1 MNRDAAREEIKRSW
15 KRLFPADRKHKG
27 IICPLCGNG
36 EGSSGDGIT
45 ENPRKPGQL
54 KCWKCGF
61 QGDVIDLIRER
72 DGSDYNTALQTA
84 AADLGLIID
93 QYIHP
98 TASAAEDFADLDE
111 QAPQTTLKAPQSA
124 ANAAGSKTPAPQQ
137 QTAAGGAQDATAEP
151 VADYTEYYARCLAN
165 IEDPAAVS
173 YLRARGISA
182 KTAHDYFLGYD
193 PAWISPAAIK
203 KLQAEGNSWR
213 PAPTARIIL
222 PVTKNHY
229 VARAIDPRIT
239 EYTKPNETGGGH
251 IGFFNIAALQEHET
265 VFIVEGAFD
274 ALSIIEAGA
283 AAVALNSTANAR
295 KFVEQLEKE
304 PVRAALILCLDNDG
318 SGQKAM
324 QTIKEGLDRLYIGY
338 ITANI
343 SGEYKDPNEALTGNR
358 TAFVDAIRA
367 AQQEAEAVR
376 LPGLISYDEAVN
388 IFETADDRHL
398 ELKSFPAFSKA
409 AKIEL
414 HDLCVLA
421 ADTGAGK
428 SSLALN
434 FLNDLNDEYPII
446 YFNLEMGA
454 IEVLRRLVAIHS
466 GMEIDRIEGYKKDEN
481 TAAAVNI
488 TLKALTKRKPLQVV
502 QGQYLLQNIQAII
515 ERSIAGREEP
525 TIVIIDHSLLMDI
538 KGGSG
543 GSGSRYERFTQISE
557 GLRKMA
563 LKNNII
569 MFVLLQQNRE
579 GKKSEDER
587 PKNSSLKESGSW
599 ENDSTQIVFLWY
611 DPNAGKKKLLITKN
625 RHGEG
630 GEFALNY
637 YAKTQTYRESGD
649 NQQQGGGDAGP
660 RKMTRREKQRQKL
673 LAAFEKAYTN
683 SLGEPTL
690 RDLAEA
696 ADVTTSTIK
705 TWIKEYGGCTINGV
719 QISPAGL
726 DTQVDYNGFIML
738 TPADDC
744 PFEGGTE
751 NTGISG
757 RPVTATF

>member
-1 MNRDAAREEIKRSW
+1 MCAYK
-15 KRLFPADRKHKG
+15 
-27 IICPLCGNG
+27 
-36 EGSSGDGIT
+36 
-45 ENPRKPGQL
+45 KP
-54 KCWKCGF
+54 CM
-61 QGDVIDLIRER
+61 
-72 DGSDYNTALQTA
+72 
-84 AADLGLIID
+84 
-93 QYIHP
+93 
-98 TASAAEDFADLDE
+98 DF
-111 QAPQTTLKAPQSA
+111 
-124 ANAAGSKTPAPQQ
+124 
-137 QTAAGGAQDATAEP
+137 
-151 VADYTEYYARCLAN
+151 
-165 IEDPAAVS
+165 
-173 YLRARGISA
+173 
-182 KTAHDYFLGYD
+182 
-193 PAWISPAAIK
+193 
-203 KLQAEGNSWR
+203 
-213 PAPTARIIL
+213 
-222 PVTKNHY
+222 
-229 VARAIDPRIT
+229 
-239 EYTKPNETGGGH
+239 
-251 IGFFNIAALQEHET
+251 FFHA
-265 VFIVEGAFD
+265 
-274 ALSIIEAGA
+274 
-283 AAVALNSTANAR
+283 
-295 KFVEQLEKE
+295 
-304 PVRAALILCLDNDG
+304 
-318 SGQKAM
+318 
-324 QTIKEGLDRLYIGY
+324 
-338 ITANI
+338 
-343 SGEYKDPNEALTGNR
+343 
-358 TAFVDAIRA
+358 
-367 AQQEAEAVR
+367 
-376 LPGLISYDEAVN
+376 
-388 IFETADDRHL
+388 
-398 ELKSFPAFSKA
+398 
-409 AKIEL
+409 
-414 HDLCVLA
+414 
-421 ADTGAGK
+421 GAGK

-434 FLNDLNDEYPII
+434 FIDNLNDNYPVI

-579 GKKSEDER
+579 GKKSDDEE

-649 NQQQGGGDAGP
+649 NQQNDTAGP

-673 LAAFEKAYTN
+673 VAAFEKAYID

-744 PFEGGTE
+744 PFEDNPTGADSGT
-751 NTGISG
+751 TQGQAQGPRKIG
-757 RPVTATF
+757 QKI